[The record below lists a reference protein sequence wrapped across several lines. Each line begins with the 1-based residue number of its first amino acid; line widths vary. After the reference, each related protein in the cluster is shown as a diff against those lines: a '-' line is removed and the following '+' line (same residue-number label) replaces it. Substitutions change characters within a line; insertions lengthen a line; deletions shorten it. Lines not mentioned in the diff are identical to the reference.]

1 MLGWKKSLTILVVL
15 SLILVFISSA
25 VINTSASD
33 IATPAIKA
41 RQSDEYSPYTAW
53 ELGYQGRGV
62 NVAIMDTG
70 IDDGHPS
77 LSGKWVGGA
86 DMSKPDVFLSP
97 RDGTYNADD
106 TNGHGTTCSGIA
118 TGTGAP
124 ESIYMGA
131 APEAQL
137 VDIRIGSFFG
147 FAPGEILQI
156 PPNLYDATL
165 DGIEWAREHK
175 DDKWAGVSADNY
187 GIDIVSLSWGIDVR
201 ESSDGSDPYSQA
213 IDRLVEAGVIVV
225 IAAGNSGPDN
235 DGFDGLGSSSLC
247 ITVAA
252 TDDQNT
258 ITRDDDVIAY
268 YSSRGPR
275 RDNGDGNPYDELK
288 PDIAA
293 PGTDIMQAQY
303 GSGVRDDGSG
313 NGYGSR
319 GSGTS
324 YATPYIA
331 GIVALMLEANPDLT
345 PELAKEILRFT
356 AERRGEPTLPELDPF
371 WNRDFGYGIVDSY
384 KACRVTERIEDLNS
398 IDIDLQN
405 FILNISSEGSE
416 FIDIEGFAFAKSGSI
431 ERVELRIDE
440 GDWFEVSDTNG
451 TWLNWIHKLKAKN
464 IPIGNHTLES
474 RAVSGDKYSLIDE
487 REFNVDV
494 QPEPTSGGTN
504 PFIIGVILLGVLIA
518 AVILIDKYR
527 KSKKSDQ

>member
-1 MLGWKKSLTILVVL
+1 
-15 SLILVFISSA
+15 
-25 VINTSASD
+25 
-33 IATPAIKA
+33 
-41 RQSDEYSPYTAW
+41 
-53 ELGYQGRGV
+53 
-62 NVAIMDTG
+62 
-70 IDDGHPS
+70 
-77 LSGKWVGGA
+77 GA
-86 DMSKPDVFLSP
+86 
-97 RDGTYNADD
+97 
-106 TNGHGTTCSGIA
+106 
-118 TGTGAP
+118 
-124 ESIYMGA
+124 
-131 APEAQL
+131 
-137 VDIRIGSFFG
+137 
-147 FAPGEILQI
+147 
-156 PPNLYDATL
+156 
-165 DGIEWAREHK
+165 
-175 DDKWAGVSADNY
+175 SADNY

-303 GSGVRDDGSG
+303 GSGLRDDGSG

-345 PELAKEILRFT
+345 PELAKEILHFT

-371 WNRDFGYGIVDSY
+371 WNRDFGYGNVDSY

-398 IDIDLQN
+398 IDVNLQN
-405 FILNISSEGSE
+405 FILNISSENSE

-451 TWLNWIHKLKAKN
+451 TWLNWTHKLKAKN
-464 IPIGNHTLES
+464 IPMGNHTLES

-487 REFNVDV
+487 REFTVDE
-494 QPEPTSGGTN
+494 QPKPTSEGAA
-504 PFIIGVILLGVLIA
+504 PFVIAAVILLGVLIA
-518 AVILIDKYR
+518 ALILIDRHR
-527 KSKKSDQ
+527 KRKRSNQ